1 MKVKPEQLHSHLQ
14 NSLQNKELSPIY
26 IISGDEPLLIQ
37 EAADGIRSAARKLG
51 FSEREIFDVDAR
63 FDWNNVFNET
73 NALSLFADK
82 KILELRIASG
92 KPGDKGSKAICE
104 LCENLNDSN

>member
-1 MKVKPEQLHSHLQ
+1 MTQTWLT
-14 NSLQNKELSPIY
+14 
-26 IISGDEPLLIQ
+26 Q
-37 EAADGIRSAARKLG
+37 EAADHIRSAARKLE
-51 FSEREIFDVDAR
+51 FTEREIFDIDAR
-63 FDWNNVFNET
+63 FDWNHVFNET

-104 LCENLNDSN
+104 LCENLNDIVFNYHGRIFGNVEVLFQVYVLS